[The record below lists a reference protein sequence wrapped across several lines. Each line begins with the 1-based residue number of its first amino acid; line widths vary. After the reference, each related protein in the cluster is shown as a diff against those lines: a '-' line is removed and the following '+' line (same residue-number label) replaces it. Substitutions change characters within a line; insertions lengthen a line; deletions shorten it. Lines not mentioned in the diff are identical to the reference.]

1 MGLTR
6 RSAKLLRGAN
16 LKQPLE
22 QRPTGVILDD
32 SPAEARCCGV
42 RAVETLAV
50 GLHQDDAVVRAALTL
65 PWSNGQALDQ
75 ITKFKINEAA
85 DVRPSPLRLASSPHS
100 SRLRRAMHCAAV
112 GGHSR
117 L

>member
-6 RSAKLLRGAN
+6 RSAELLRGTS

-22 QRPTGVILDD
+22 QRPTGIALDD

-42 RAVETLAV
+42 RAVETLAA
-50 GLHQDDAVVRAALTL
+50 GLHQDDAAVRAPLTL

-75 ITKFKINEAA
+75 ITKFKINEAV
-85 DVRPSPLRLASSPHS
+85 DVG
-100 SRLRRAMHCAAV
+100 SR
-112 GGHSR
+112 
-117 L
+117 